1 MPKRTKYLIIAALL
15 LIAEFAIA
23 YFLKTGFIRHLFGD
37 FLVVILMYCFLQVIA
52 LEPVFKMASIALAIA
67 FFVEFLQAVSFLS
80 WINWED
86 KLWARLVFGTSFSWG
101 DILAYSLGIGFVLV
115 VEYLSIAK
123 NPRCS
128 KN

>member
-15 LIAEFAIA
+15 FIAEFAIA
-23 YFLKTGFIRHLFGD
+23 YFLKTGFIRHVFGD

-52 LEPVFKMASIALAIA
+52 LGPVFKMACIALAIA

-80 WINWED
+80 WMHWED

-115 VEYLSIAK
+115 VENLSIFK
-123 NPRCS
+123 NSRCS